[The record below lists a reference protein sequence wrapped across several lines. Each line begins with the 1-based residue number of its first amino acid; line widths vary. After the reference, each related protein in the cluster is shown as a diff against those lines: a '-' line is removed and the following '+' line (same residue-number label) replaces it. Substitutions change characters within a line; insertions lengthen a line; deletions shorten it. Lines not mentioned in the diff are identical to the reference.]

1 MCRQDA
7 LLTAAR
13 ALEIIRP
20 ERIAARQEAPIPPDE
35 FDRFPKP
42 SDNRTRLREIRK
54 DWKRD
59 DGTPLRPEPRLPAEA
74 GCGSLGPGTGG
85 VSARPPA
92 AAPRQ
97 ASQSVYGFHLTISG
111 KKRTGAGC
119 ASYVLM

>member
-13 ALEIIRP
+13 ALGMIRP

-59 DGTPLRPEPRLPAEA
+59 DGTPLRPEPRLPAGGSSPTDISIGVRISSHNLRQEA
-74 GCGSLGPGTGG
+74 NRRGLRFVRADVTKKI
-85 VSARPPA
+85 RPTCKT
-92 AAPRQ
+92 
-97 ASQSVYGFHLTISG
+97 VF
-111 KKRTGAGC
+111 
-119 ASYVLM
+119 